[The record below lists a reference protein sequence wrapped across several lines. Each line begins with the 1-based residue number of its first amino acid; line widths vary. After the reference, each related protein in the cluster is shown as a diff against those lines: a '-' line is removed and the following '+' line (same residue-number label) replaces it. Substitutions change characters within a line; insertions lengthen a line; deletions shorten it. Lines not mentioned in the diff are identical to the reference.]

1 LSNIKPLEVA
11 QSANLADTNRLMLT
25 PCSAAS
31 VARVELLIEELLGM
45 FKATGLYVEITIDI

>member
-1 LSNIKPLEVA
+1 
-11 QSANLADTNRLMLT
+11 MLT

-45 FKATGLYVEITIDI
+45 FKATGLYAEITIDI